1 MPWYGFVGMD
11 YYDLMA
17 QALRFLAATLAAV
30 LAVGTS
36 NAWAQP
42 APETGSSRDIKP
54 GMSAALLDAT
64 LFYEI
69 LIGEILSRSGD
80 PGTGHSLML
89 EAARRSNDERLYQRA
104 TDLALQSRSGESA
117 LVAAQA
123 WKTARPGS
131 REANRYVLQILIAL
145 NRIEETAAPLKQE
158 LESTPP
164 PSKASSLLALPQMYR
179 RASDKNLAAAVV
191 EKALASDLADPVSG
205 ASAWTAVGRM
215 RLLADNK
222 PGALEAALQ
231 AQTLDPL
238 SDGPAV
244 LALELLEGGTTDAEP
259 LLRKYLQGKP
269 TPELRMAYARLLL
282 ELQRYTEARQQVQ
295 TVTQDKPD
303 LTQAWLVQAALQF
316 QEGSLDA
323 AEASLSRF
331 TALAEPAADSESN
344 RSSLTPAYLLH
355 AQIAEKRGDYE
366 GAENWLNRI
375 ENEKDL
381 FSAQT
386 RRASLLARQGKLA
399 QARALLRSMPTPTE
413 EARRMN
419 MMAEVQLLR
428 DARAFD
434 EAYALQAKVVD
445 QAPDDDDLVYEL
457 AMLADKTGRHE
468 VMERLLRQIM
478 QRKPSYHHAYN
489 ALGYS
494 FAERGIR
501 LTEAREL
508 VLKALSHAPDD
519 PFITDSLG
527 WVEFRLGNLEQAR
540 QLLEKAFQI
549 RPDAEIAAHLGEVL
563 WTMGDKEKALAI
575 WKESARL
582 NADHETLRETL
593 KRLGVNL

>member
-1 MPWYGFVGMD
+1 MD
-11 YYDLMA
+11 YYGPMVQFFRL
-17 QALRFLAATLAAV
+17 LVATLATV
-30 LAVGTS
+30 LATGTPT
-36 NAWAQP
+36 AWAQP
-42 APETGSSRDIKP
+42 TSETGSSQNNEFKP
-54 GMSAALLDAT
+54 SAALLDAT

-69 LIGEILSRSGD
+69 LIGEILTRGGD
-80 PGTGHSLML
+80 PGTGYSLML

-104 TDLALQSRSGESA
+104 TDIALQSRSGESA

-123 WKTARPGS
+123 WKGAWPTS

-158 LESTPP
+158 LETAPAP
-164 PSKASSLLALPQMYR
+164 GKAASLLALPQLYR
-179 RASDKNLAAAVV
+179 RASDKTLAATVV
-191 EKALASDLADPVSG
+191 EKALVNDLADPSAG
-205 ASAWTAVGRM
+205 APAWTAVGRM
-215 RLLADNK
+215 RLMADNK
-222 PGALEAALQ
+222 SGALDAARRGQ
-231 AQTLDPL
+231 SLDPL

-244 LALELLEGGTTDAEP
+244 LALELMEGGTTDAEP
-259 LLRKYLQGKP
+259 LLRRYLEGKP

-295 TVTQDKPD
+295 IVTQDKPD
-303 LTQAWLVQAALQF
+303 LIQAWLVQAALQF
-316 QEGSLDA
+316 QDGSLDA
-323 AEASLSRF
+323 AEASLQRF
-331 TALAEPAADSESN
+331 TALAESTTDSESN
-344 RSSLTPAYLLH
+344 RVSMTPAYLLH
-355 AQIAEKRGDYE
+355 AQIAEKRGDFAS
-366 GAENWLNRI
+366 AENWLSRI

-386 RRASLLARQGKLA
+386 RRASLLARQGKLT
-399 QARALLRSMPTPTE
+399 QARALLRSMPAATD
-413 EARRMN
+413 EARRMI
-419 MMAEVQLLR
+419 MLAEVQLLR

-434 EAYALQAKVVD
+434 EAYTLQEKVVA
-445 QAPDDDDLVYEL
+445 QTPDDDDLVYEL
-457 AMLADKTGRHE
+457 AMLADKTGRHD

-478 QRKPSYHHAYN
+478 QRKPGYHHAYN

-501 LTEAREL
+501 LAEAREL

-540 QLLEKAFQI
+540 RLLETAYKI

-563 WTMGDKEKALAI
+563 WSMGEKDRAMVI

-582 NADHETLRETL
+582 NADNETLRETL
-593 KRLGVNL
+593 KRLGVSL

>member
-1 MPWYGFVGMD
+1 MD
-11 YYDLMA
+11 YYGPMVHFFRL
-17 QALRFLAATLAAV
+17 LAATLATV
-30 LAVGTS
+30 LATGTPT
-36 NAWAQP
+36 AWAQP
-42 APETGSSRDIKP
+42 TSETGSSQNNEFKP
-54 GMSAALLDAT
+54 SAALLDAT

-69 LIGEILSRSGD
+69 LIGEILARGGD
-80 PGTGHSLML
+80 PGTGYALML

-104 TDLALQSRSGESA
+104 TDIALQSRSGESA

-123 WKTARPGS
+123 WKGAWPTS

-158 LESTPP
+158 LETAPAP
-164 PSKASSLLALPQMYR
+164 GKAASLLALPQLYR
-179 RASDKNLAAAVV
+179 RASDKTLAATVV
-191 EKALASDLADPVSG
+191 EKALVNDLADPSAG
-205 ASAWTAVGRM
+205 AAAWTAVGRM
-215 RLLADNK
+215 RLMADNK
-222 PGALEAALQ
+222 SGALDAARRGQ
-231 AQTLDPL
+231 SLDPL

-244 LALELLEGGTTDAEP
+244 LALELMEGGTTDAEP
-259 LLRKYLQGKP
+259 LLRRYLEGKP

-295 TVTQDKPD
+295 IVTQDKPD
-303 LTQAWLVQAALQF
+303 LIQAWLVQAALQF
-316 QEGSLDA
+316 QDGSLDA
-323 AEASLSRF
+323 AEASLQRF
-331 TALAEPAADSESN
+331 TALAESTTDSESN
-344 RSSLTPAYLLH
+344 RVSMTPAYLLH
-355 AQIAEKRGDYE
+355 AQIAEKRGDFAS
-366 GAENWLNRI
+366 AENWLSRI

-386 RRASLLARQGKLA
+386 RRASLLARQGKLT
-399 QARALLRSMPTPTE
+399 QARALLRSMPAATD
-413 EARRMN
+413 EARRMI
-419 MMAEVQLLR
+419 MLAEVQLLR

-434 EAYALQAKVVD
+434 EAYTLQEKVVA
-445 QAPDDDDLVYEL
+445 QTPDDDDLVYEL

-478 QRKPSYHHAYN
+478 QRKPGYHHAYN

-501 LTEAREL
+501 LAEAREL

-540 QLLEKAFQI
+540 RLLETAYKI

-563 WTMGDKEKALAI
+563 WSMGEKDRAMAI

-582 NADHETLRETL
+582 NADNETLRETL
-593 KRLGVNL
+593 KRLGVSL

>member
-1 MPWYGFVGMD
+1 MD
-11 YYDLMA
+11 YYGPMVHFFRL
-17 QALRFLAATLAAV
+17 LAATLATV
-30 LAVGTS
+30 LATGTPT
-36 NAWAQP
+36 AWAQP
-42 APETGSSRDIKP
+42 SSGTGSSQNNELKP
-54 GMSAALLDAT
+54 SAALLDAT

-69 LIGEILSRSGD
+69 LIGEILARGGD
-80 PGTGHSLML
+80 PGTGYALML

-104 TDLALQSRSGESA
+104 TDIALQSRSGESA

-123 WKTARPGS
+123 WKGAWPTS

-158 LESTPP
+158 LETAPAP
-164 PSKASSLLALPQMYR
+164 GKAASLLALPQLYR
-179 RASDKNLAAAVV
+179 RASDKTLAATVV
-191 EKALASDLADPVSG
+191 EKALVNDLADPSAG
-205 ASAWTAVGRM
+205 AAAWTAVGRM
-215 RLLADNK
+215 RLMADNK
-222 PGALEAALQ
+222 SGALDAARRGQ
-231 AQTLDPL
+231 SLDPL

-244 LALELLEGGTTDAEP
+244 LALELMEGGTTDAEP
-259 LLRKYLQGKP
+259 LLRRYLEGKP

-295 TVTQDKPD
+295 IVTQDKPD
-303 LTQAWLVQAALQF
+303 LIQAWLVQAALQF
-316 QEGSLDA
+316 QDGSLDA
-323 AEASLSRF
+323 AEASLQRF
-331 TALAEPAADSESN
+331 TALAESTTDNESN
-344 RSSLTPAYLLH
+344 RVSMTPAYLLH
-355 AQIAEKRGDYE
+355 AQIAEKRGDFAS
-366 GAENWLNRI
+366 AENWLSRI

-386 RRASLLARQGKLA
+386 RRASLLARQGKLT
-399 QARALLRSMPTPTE
+399 QARALLRSMPAATD
-413 EARRMN
+413 EARRMI
-419 MMAEVQLLR
+419 MLAEVQLLR

-434 EAYALQAKVVD
+434 EAYTLQEKVVA
-445 QAPDDDDLVYEL
+445 QTPDDDDLVYEL

-478 QRKPSYHHAYN
+478 QRKPGYHHAYN

-501 LTEAREL
+501 LAEAREL

-540 QLLEKAFQI
+540 RLLETAYKI

-563 WTMGDKEKALAI
+563 WSMGEKDRAMAI

-582 NADHETLRETL
+582 NADNETLRETL
-593 KRLGVNL
+593 KRLGVSL

>member
-1 MPWYGFVGMD
+1 MD
-11 YYDLMA
+11 YYGPMVQFFRL
-17 QALRFLAATLAAV
+17 LAATLATV
-30 LAVGTS
+30 LAIGTPT
-36 NAWAQP
+36 AWAQP
-42 APETGSSRDIKP
+42 TSGPGSSQNNEFKP
-54 GMSAALLDAT
+54 SAALLDAT

-69 LIGEILSRSGD
+69 LMGEILTRGGD
-80 PGTGHSLML
+80 PGTGYSLML

-104 TDLALQSRSGESA
+104 TDIALQSRSGDSA

-123 WKTARPGS
+123 WKDAWPAS

-145 NRIEETAAPLKQE
+145 NRIEETAGPLKQE
-158 LESTPP
+158 LETAPASG
-164 PSKASSLLALPQMYR
+164 KAASLLALPQLYR
-179 RASDKNLAAAVV
+179 RASDKTLAANVV
-191 EKALASDLADPVSG
+191 EKALVNDLADPSAG
-205 ASAWTAVGRM
+205 AAAWTAVGRM
-215 RLLADNK
+215 RLMADNK
-222 PGALEAALQ
+222 SGALDAARRGQ
-231 AQTLDPL
+231 SLDPL

-244 LALELLEGGTTDAEP
+244 LALELMEGGTTDAEP
-259 LLRKYLQGKP
+259 LLRRHLEGKP

-295 TVTQDKPD
+295 IVTQDKPD
-303 LTQAWLVQAALQF
+303 LIQAWLVQAALQF
-316 QEGSLDA
+316 QDGSLDA
-323 AEASLSRF
+323 AEASLQRF
-331 TALAEPAADSESN
+331 AALAESTTDSESN
-344 RSSLTPAYLLH
+344 RVSMTPAYLLH
-355 AQIAEKRGDYE
+355 AQIAEKRGDYAS
-366 GAENWLNRI
+366 AEKWLSRI

-386 RRASLLARQGKLA
+386 RRASLLARQGKLT
-399 QARALLRSMPTPTE
+399 QARALLRSMPAATD
-413 EARRMN
+413 EARRMI
-419 MMAEVQLLR
+419 MLAEVQLLR
-428 DARAFD
+428 DARVFD
-434 EAYALQAKVVD
+434 EAYTLQEKVVA

-478 QRKPSYHHAYN
+478 QRKPGYHHAYN

-501 LTEAREL
+501 LAEAREL

-540 QLLEKAFQI
+540 RLLETAYKI

-563 WTMGDKEKALAI
+563 WTMGEKDRAMVI

-582 NADHETLRETL
+582 NADNETLRETL
-593 KRLGVNL
+593 KRLGVSL

>member
-1 MPWYGFVGMD
+1 MD
-11 YYDLMA
+11 YYGPMVQFFRL
-17 QALRFLAATLAAV
+17 LVATLATV
-30 LAVGTS
+30 LATGTPT
-36 NAWAQP
+36 AWAQP
-42 APETGSSRDIKP
+42 TSETGSSQNNEFKP
-54 GMSAALLDAT
+54 SAALLDAT

-69 LIGEILSRSGD
+69 LIGEILTRGGD
-80 PGTGHSLML
+80 PGTGYSLML

-104 TDLALQSRSGESA
+104 TDIALQSRSGESA

-123 WKTARPGS
+123 WKGAWPTS

-158 LESTPP
+158 LETAPAP
-164 PSKASSLLALPQMYR
+164 GKAASLLALPQLYR
-179 RASDKNLAAAVV
+179 RAADKTLAATVV
-191 EKALASDLADPVSG
+191 EKALVNDLADPSAG
-205 ASAWTAVGRM
+205 APAWTAVGRM
-215 RLLADNK
+215 RLMADNK
-222 PGALEAALQ
+222 SGALDAARRGQ
-231 AQTLDPL
+231 SLDPL

-244 LALELLEGGTTDAEP
+244 LALELMEGGTTDAEP
-259 LLRKYLQGKP
+259 LLRRYLEGKP

-295 TVTQDKPD
+295 IVTQDKPD
-303 LTQAWLVQAALQF
+303 LIQAWLVQAALQF
-316 QEGSLDA
+316 QDGSLDA
-323 AEASLSRF
+323 AEASLQRF
-331 TALAEPAADSESN
+331 TALAESTTDSESN
-344 RSSLTPAYLLH
+344 RVSMTPAYLLH
-355 AQIAEKRGDYE
+355 AQIAEKRGDFAS
-366 GAENWLNRI
+366 AENWLSRI

-386 RRASLLARQGKLA
+386 RRASLLARQGKLT
-399 QARALLRSMPTPTE
+399 QARALLRSMPAATD
-413 EARRMN
+413 EARRMI
-419 MMAEVQLLR
+419 MLAEVQLLR

-434 EAYALQAKVVD
+434 EAYTLQEKVVA
-445 QAPDDDDLVYEL
+445 QTPDDDDLVYEL
-457 AMLADKTGRHE
+457 AMLADKTGRHD

-478 QRKPSYHHAYN
+478 QRKPGYHHAYN

-501 LTEAREL
+501 LAEAREL

-540 QLLEKAFQI
+540 RLLETAYKI

-563 WTMGDKEKALAI
+563 WSMGEKDRAMVI

-582 NADHETLRETL
+582 NADNETLRETL
-593 KRLGVNL
+593 KRLGVSL

>member
-1 MPWYGFVGMD
+1 MD
-11 YYDLMA
+11 YYGLMV
-17 QALRFLAATLAAV
+17 QSLRFLAALLATV
-30 LAVGTS
+30 LATSTS

-42 APETGSSRDIKP
+42 SPEAGGSQDSEFKA
-54 GMSAALLDAT
+54 SAALLDAT

-80 PGTGHSLML
+80 PGTGYSLML

-104 TDLALQSRSGESA
+104 TDMALQSRSGESA

-123 WKTARPGS
+123 WKDAWPTS
-131 REANRYVLQILIAL
+131 REANRYILQILIAL

-158 LESTPP
+158 LEATPSP
-164 PSKASSLLALPQMYR
+164 AKASSLLALPQLYR
-179 RASDKNLAAAVV
+179 RASDKTLAATVV
-191 EKALASDLADPVSG
+191 EKALTNDLADRSSG
-205 ASAWTAVGRM
+205 AAAWTTIGRM

-222 PGALEAALQ
+222 SGALEAAHQ
-231 AQTLDPL
+231 AQNLEPTG
-238 SDGPAV
+238 DGPAI
-244 LALELLEGGTTDAEP
+244 LALELMEGGTADAEP
-259 LLRKYLQGKP
+259 LLRKYLEGKP

-282 ELQRYTEARQQVQ
+282 ELQRYTEARQQLQ
-295 TVTQDKPD
+295 IVTQDKPD
-303 LTQAWLVQAALQF
+303 LVQAWLVQAALQF
-316 QEGSLDA
+316 QDGSLDA
-323 AEASLSRF
+323 AEASLLRF
-331 TALAEPAADSESN
+331 TALTESTTDSESN
-344 RSSLTPAYLLH
+344 RTNMTPAYLLH
-355 AQIAEKRGDYE
+355 AQIAEKRGDYAS
-366 GAENWLNRI
+366 AENWLSRI
-375 ENEKDL
+375 ENEKEL

-399 QARALLRSMPTPTE
+399 QARALIRSMPTPTD

-428 DARAFD
+428 DARVLD
-434 EAYALQAKVVD
+434 EAYALQEKLVA
-445 QAPDDDDLVYEL
+445 QTPEDDDLVYEL

-468 VMERLLRQIM
+468 VMERMLRQIM
-478 QRKPSYHHAYN
+478 QRKPDYHHAYN

-508 VLKALSHAPDD
+508 ILKALSHAPED

-527 WVEFRLGNLEQAR
+527 WVEFRLGNLDQAR
-540 QLLEKAFQI
+540 NLLEKAFKT

-563 WTMGDKEKALAI
+563 WTMGEKERAMAI

-582 NADHETLRETL
+582 NADNETLRETL
-593 KRLGVNL
+593 KRLGVTL

>member
-1 MPWYGFVGMD
+1 MD
-11 YYDLMA
+11 YYGPMVQFFRL
-17 QALRFLAATLAAV
+17 LAATLATV
-30 LAVGTS
+30 LATGTPT
-36 NAWAQP
+36 AWAQP
-42 APETGSSRDIKP
+42 TSGTGSSQNNEFKP
-54 GMSAALLDAT
+54 SAALLDAT

-69 LIGEILSRSGD
+69 LIGEILTRGGD
-80 PGTGHSLML
+80 PGTGYSLML

-104 TDLALQSRSGESA
+104 TDIALQSRSGESA

-123 WKTARPGS
+123 WKGAWPTS

-158 LESTPP
+158 LETAPAP
-164 PSKASSLLALPQMYR
+164 GKAASLLALPQLYR
-179 RASDKNLAAAVV
+179 RAADKTLAATVV
-191 EKALASDLADPVSG
+191 EKALVNDLADPSAG
-205 ASAWTAVGRM
+205 APAWTAVGRM
-215 RLLADNK
+215 RLMADNK
-222 PGALEAALQ
+222 SGALDAARRGQ
-231 AQTLDPL
+231 SLDPL

-244 LALELLEGGTTDAEP
+244 LALELMEGGTTDAEP
-259 LLRKYLQGKP
+259 LLRRYLEGKP

-295 TVTQDKPD
+295 IVTQDKPD
-303 LTQAWLVQAALQF
+303 LIQAWLVQAALQF
-316 QEGSLDA
+316 QDGSLDA
-323 AEASLSRF
+323 AEASLQRF
-331 TALAEPAADSESN
+331 TALAESTTDSESN
-344 RSSLTPAYLLH
+344 RVSMTPAYLLH
-355 AQIAEKRGDYE
+355 AQIAEKRGDFAS
-366 GAENWLNRI
+366 AENWLSRI

-386 RRASLLARQGKLA
+386 RRASLLARQGKLT
-399 QARALLRSMPTPTE
+399 QARALLRSMPAATD
-413 EARRMN
+413 EARRMI
-419 MMAEVQLLR
+419 MLAEVQLLR

-434 EAYALQAKVVD
+434 EAYTLQEKVVA
-445 QAPDDDDLVYEL
+445 QTPDDDDLVYEL

-478 QRKPSYHHAYN
+478 QRKPGYHHAYN

-501 LTEAREL
+501 LAEAREL

-540 QLLEKAFQI
+540 RLLETAYKI

-563 WTMGDKEKALAI
+563 WSMGEKDRAMVI

-582 NADHETLRETL
+582 NADNETLRETL
-593 KRLGVNL
+593 KRLGVSL

>member
-1 MPWYGFVGMD
+1 MD
-11 YYDLMA
+11 YYGPMVQFFRL
-17 QALRFLAATLAAV
+17 LVATLATV
-30 LAVGTS
+30 LATGTPT
-36 NAWAQP
+36 AWAQP
-42 APETGSSRDIKP
+42 SSGTGSSQNNELKP
-54 GMSAALLDAT
+54 SAALLDAT

-69 LIGEILSRSGD
+69 LIGEILARGGD
-80 PGTGHSLML
+80 PGTGYALML

-104 TDLALQSRSGESA
+104 TDIALQSRSGESA

-123 WKTARPGS
+123 WKGAWPTS

-158 LESTPP
+158 LETAPAP
-164 PSKASSLLALPQMYR
+164 GKAASLLALPQLYR
-179 RASDKNLAAAVV
+179 RAADKTLAATVV
-191 EKALASDLADPVSG
+191 EKALVNDLADPSAG
-205 ASAWTAVGRM
+205 APAWTAVGRM
-215 RLLADNK
+215 RLMADNK
-222 PGALEAALQ
+222 SGALDAARRGQ
-231 AQTLDPL
+231 SLDPL

-244 LALELLEGGTTDAEP
+244 LALELMEGGTTDAEP
-259 LLRKYLQGKP
+259 LLRRYLEGKP

-295 TVTQDKPD
+295 IVTQDKPD
-303 LTQAWLVQAALQF
+303 LIQAWLVQAALQF
-316 QEGSLDA
+316 QDGSLDA
-323 AEASLSRF
+323 AEASLQRF
-331 TALAEPAADSESN
+331 TALAESTTDSESN
-344 RSSLTPAYLLH
+344 RVSMTPAYLLH
-355 AQIAEKRGDYE
+355 AQIAEKRGDFAS
-366 GAENWLNRI
+366 AENWLSRI

-386 RRASLLARQGKLA
+386 RRASLLARQGKLT
-399 QARALLRSMPTPTE
+399 QARALLRSMPAATD
-413 EARRMN
+413 EARRMI
-419 MMAEVQLLR
+419 MLAEVQLLR

-434 EAYALQAKVVD
+434 EAYTLQEKVVA
-445 QAPDDDDLVYEL
+445 QTPDDDDLVYEL
-457 AMLADKTGRHE
+457 AMLADKTGRHD

-478 QRKPSYHHAYN
+478 QRKPGYHHAYN

-501 LTEAREL
+501 LAEAREL

-540 QLLEKAFQI
+540 RLLETAYKI

-563 WTMGDKEKALAI
+563 WSMGEKDRAMVI

-582 NADHETLRETL
+582 NADNETLRETL
-593 KRLGVNL
+593 KRLGVSL

>member
-1 MPWYGFVGMD
+1 MD
-11 YYDLMA
+11 YYGPMVQFFRL
-17 QALRFLAATLAAV
+17 LAATLATV
-30 LAVGTS
+30 LATGTPT
-36 NAWAQP
+36 AWAQP
-42 APETGSSRDIKP
+42 TSETGSSQNNEFKP
-54 GMSAALLDAT
+54 SAALLDAT

-69 LIGEILSRSGD
+69 LIGEILTRGGD
-80 PGTGHSLML
+80 PGTGYSLML

-104 TDLALQSRSGESA
+104 TDIALQSRSGESA

-123 WKTARPGS
+123 WKGAWPTS

-158 LESTPP
+158 LETAPAP
-164 PSKASSLLALPQMYR
+164 GKAASLLALPQLYR
-179 RASDKNLAAAVV
+179 RAADKTLAATVV
-191 EKALASDLADPVSG
+191 EKALVNDLADPSAG
-205 ASAWTAVGRM
+205 APAWTAVGRM
-215 RLLADNK
+215 RLMADNK
-222 PGALEAALQ
+222 SGALDAARRGQ
-231 AQTLDPL
+231 SLDPL

-244 LALELLEGGTTDAEP
+244 LALELMEGGTTDAEP
-259 LLRKYLQGKP
+259 LLRRYLEGKP

-295 TVTQDKPD
+295 IVTQDKPD
-303 LTQAWLVQAALQF
+303 LIQAWLVQAALQF
-316 QEGSLDA
+316 QDGSLDA
-323 AEASLSRF
+323 AEASLQRF
-331 TALAEPAADSESN
+331 TALAESTTDSESN
-344 RSSLTPAYLLH
+344 RVSMTPAYLLH
-355 AQIAEKRGDYE
+355 AQIAEKRGDFAS
-366 GAENWLNRI
+366 AENWLSRI

-386 RRASLLARQGKLA
+386 RRASLLARQGKLI
-399 QARALLRSMPTPTE
+399 QARALLRSMPAATD
-413 EARRMN
+413 EARRMI
-419 MMAEVQLLR
+419 MLAEVQLLR

-434 EAYALQAKVVD
+434 EAYTLQEKVVA
-445 QAPDDDDLVYEL
+445 QTPDDDDLVYEL
-457 AMLADKTGRHE
+457 AMLADKTGRHD

-478 QRKPSYHHAYN
+478 QRKPGYHHAYN

-501 LTEAREL
+501 LAEAREL

-540 QLLEKAFQI
+540 RLLETAYKI

-563 WTMGDKEKALAI
+563 WSMGEKDRAMVI

-582 NADHETLRETL
+582 NADNETLRETL
-593 KRLGVNL
+593 KRLGVSL

>member
-1 MPWYGFVGMD
+1 MD
-11 YYDLMA
+11 YYGPMVQFFRL
-17 QALRFLAATLAAV
+17 LVATLATV
-30 LAVGTS
+30 LATGTPT
-36 NAWAQP
+36 AWAQP
-42 APETGSSRDIKP
+42 TSETGSSQNNEFKP
-54 GMSAALLDAT
+54 SAALLDAT

-69 LIGEILSRSGD
+69 LIGEILTRGGD
-80 PGTGHSLML
+80 PGTGYSLML

-104 TDLALQSRSGESA
+104 TDIALQSRSGESA

-123 WKTARPGS
+123 WKGAWPTS

-158 LESTPP
+158 LETAPAP
-164 PSKASSLLALPQMYR
+164 GKAASLLALPQLYR
-179 RASDKNLAAAVV
+179 RAADKTLAATVV
-191 EKALASDLADPVSG
+191 EKALVNDLADPSAG
-205 ASAWTAVGRM
+205 APAWTAVGRM
-215 RLLADNK
+215 RLMADNK
-222 PGALEAALQ
+222 SGALDAARRGQ
-231 AQTLDPL
+231 SLDPL

-244 LALELLEGGTTDAEP
+244 LALELMEGGTTDAEP
-259 LLRKYLQGKP
+259 LLRRYLEGKP

-295 TVTQDKPD
+295 IVTQDKPD
-303 LTQAWLVQAALQF
+303 LIQAWLVQAALQF
-316 QEGSLDA
+316 QDGSLDA
-323 AEASLSRF
+323 AEASLQRF
-331 TALAEPAADSESN
+331 TALAESTTDSESN
-344 RSSLTPAYLLH
+344 RVSMTPAYLLH
-355 AQIAEKRGDYE
+355 AQIAEKRGDFAS
-366 GAENWLNRI
+366 AENWLSRI

-386 RRASLLARQGKLA
+386 RRASLLARQGKLT
-399 QARALLRSMPTPTE
+399 QARALLRSMPAATD
-413 EARRMN
+413 EARRMI
-419 MMAEVQLLR
+419 MLAEVQLLR

-434 EAYALQAKVVD
+434 EAYTLQEKVVA

-478 QRKPSYHHAYN
+478 QRKPGYHHAYN

-501 LTEAREL
+501 LAEAREL

-540 QLLEKAFQI
+540 RLLETAYKI

-563 WTMGDKEKALAI
+563 WSMGEKDRAMVI

-582 NADHETLRETL
+582 NADNETLRETL
-593 KRLGVNL
+593 KRLGVSL

>member
-1 MPWYGFVGMD
+1 MD
-11 YYDLMA
+11 YYGPMVHFFRL
-17 QALRFLAATLAAV
+17 LAATLATV
-30 LAVGTS
+30 LATGTPT
-36 NAWAQP
+36 AWAQP
-42 APETGSSRDIKP
+42 SSGTGSSQNNELKP
-54 GMSAALLDAT
+54 SAALLDAT

-69 LIGEILSRSGD
+69 LIGEILARGGD
-80 PGTGHSLML
+80 PGTGYALML

-104 TDLALQSRSGESA
+104 TDIALQSRSGESA

-123 WKTARPGS
+123 WKGAWPTS

-158 LESTPP
+158 LETAPAP
-164 PSKASSLLALPQMYR
+164 GKAASLLALPQLYR
-179 RASDKNLAAAVV
+179 RAADKTLAATVV
-191 EKALASDLADPVSG
+191 EKALVNDLADPSAG
-205 ASAWTAVGRM
+205 APAWTAVGRM
-215 RLLADNK
+215 RLMADNK
-222 PGALEAALQ
+222 SGALDAARRGQ
-231 AQTLDPL
+231 SLDPL

-244 LALELLEGGTTDAEP
+244 LALELMEGGTTDAEP
-259 LLRKYLQGKP
+259 LLRRYLEGKP

-295 TVTQDKPD
+295 IVTQDKPD
-303 LTQAWLVQAALQF
+303 LIQAWLVQAALQF
-316 QEGSLDA
+316 QDGSLDA
-323 AEASLSRF
+323 AEASLQRF
-331 TALAEPAADSESN
+331 TALAESTTDSESN
-344 RSSLTPAYLLH
+344 RVSMTPAYLLH
-355 AQIAEKRGDYE
+355 AQIAEKRGDFAS
-366 GAENWLNRI
+366 AENWLSRI

-386 RRASLLARQGKLA
+386 RRASLLARQGKLT
-399 QARALLRSMPTPTE
+399 QARALLRSMPAATD
-413 EARRMN
+413 EARRMI
-419 MMAEVQLLR
+419 MLAEVQLLR

-434 EAYALQAKVVD
+434 EAYTLQEKVVA
-445 QAPDDDDLVYEL
+445 QTPDDDDLVYEL
-457 AMLADKTGRHE
+457 AMLADKTGRHD

-478 QRKPSYHHAYN
+478 QRKPGYHHAYN

-501 LTEAREL
+501 LAEAREL

-540 QLLEKAFQI
+540 RLLETAYKI

-563 WTMGDKEKALAI
+563 WTMGEKDRAMVI

-582 NADHETLRETL
+582 NADNETLRETL
-593 KRLGVNL
+593 KRLGVSL

>member
-1 MPWYGFVGMD
+1 MD
-11 YYDLMA
+11 YYGPMVQFFRL
-17 QALRFLAATLAAV
+17 LAATLATV
-30 LAVGTS
+30 LATGTPT
-36 NAWAQP
+36 AWAQP
-42 APETGSSRDIKP
+42 TSGTGSSQNNELKP
-54 GMSAALLDAT
+54 SAALLDAT

-69 LIGEILSRSGD
+69 LIGEILTRGGD
-80 PGTGHSLML
+80 PGTGYSLML

-104 TDLALQSRSGESA
+104 TDIALQSRSGESA

-123 WKTARPGS
+123 WKGAWPTS

-158 LESTPP
+158 LETAPAP
-164 PSKASSLLALPQMYR
+164 GKAASLLALPQLYR
-179 RASDKNLAAAVV
+179 RAADKTLAATVV
-191 EKALASDLADPVSG
+191 EKALVNDLADPSAG
-205 ASAWTAVGRM
+205 APAWTAVGRM
-215 RLLADNK
+215 RLMADNK
-222 PGALEAALQ
+222 SGALDAARRGQ
-231 AQTLDPL
+231 SLDPL

-244 LALELLEGGTTDAEP
+244 LALELMEGGTTDAEP
-259 LLRKYLQGKP
+259 LLRRYLEGKP

-295 TVTQDKPD
+295 IVTQDKPD
-303 LTQAWLVQAALQF
+303 LIQAWLVQAALQF
-316 QEGSLDA
+316 QDGSLDA
-323 AEASLSRF
+323 AEASLQRF
-331 TALAEPAADSESN
+331 TALAESTTDSESN
-344 RSSLTPAYLLH
+344 RVSMTPAYLLH
-355 AQIAEKRGDYE
+355 AQIAEKRGDFAS
-366 GAENWLNRI
+366 AENWLSRI

-386 RRASLLARQGKLA
+386 RRASLLARQGKLI
-399 QARALLRSMPTPTE
+399 QARALLRSMPAATD
-413 EARRMN
+413 EARRMI
-419 MMAEVQLLR
+419 MLAEVQLLR

-434 EAYALQAKVVD
+434 EAYTLQEKVVA
-445 QAPDDDDLVYEL
+445 QTPDDDDLVYEL
-457 AMLADKTGRHE
+457 AMLADKTGRHD

-478 QRKPSYHHAYN
+478 QRKPGYHHAYN

-501 LTEAREL
+501 LAEAREL

-540 QLLEKAFQI
+540 RLLETAYKI

-563 WTMGDKEKALAI
+563 WSMGEKDRAMVI

-582 NADHETLRETL
+582 NADNETLRETL
-593 KRLGVNL
+593 KRLGVSL

>member
-1 MPWYGFVGMD
+1 MD
-11 YYDLMA
+11 YYGPMVHFFRL
-17 QALRFLAATLAAV
+17 LAATLATV
-30 LAVGTS
+30 LATGTPT
-36 NAWAQP
+36 AWAQP
-42 APETGSSRDIKP
+42 TSGTGSSQNNELKP
-54 GMSAALLDAT
+54 SAALLDAT

-69 LIGEILSRSGD
+69 LIGEILTRGGD
-80 PGTGHSLML
+80 PGTGYSLML

-104 TDLALQSRSGESA
+104 TDIALQSRSGESA

-123 WKTARPGS
+123 WKGAWPTS

-158 LESTPP
+158 LETAPAP
-164 PSKASSLLALPQMYR
+164 GKAASLLALPQLYR
-179 RASDKNLAAAVV
+179 RAADKTLAATVV
-191 EKALASDLADPVSG
+191 EKALVNDLADPSAG
-205 ASAWTAVGRM
+205 APAWTAVGRM
-215 RLLADNK
+215 RLMADNK
-222 PGALEAALQ
+222 SGALDAARRGQ
-231 AQTLDPL
+231 SLDPL

-244 LALELLEGGTTDAEP
+244 LALELMEGGTTDAEP
-259 LLRKYLQGKP
+259 LLRRYLEGKP

-295 TVTQDKPD
+295 IVTQDKPD
-303 LTQAWLVQAALQF
+303 LIQAWLVQAALQF
-316 QEGSLDA
+316 QDGSLDA
-323 AEASLSRF
+323 AEASLQRF
-331 TALAEPAADSESN
+331 TALAESTTDSESN
-344 RSSLTPAYLLH
+344 RVSMTPAYLLH
-355 AQIAEKRGDYE
+355 AQIAEKRGDFAS
-366 GAENWLNRI
+366 AENWLSRI

-386 RRASLLARQGKLA
+386 RRASLLARQGKLT
-399 QARALLRSMPTPTE
+399 QARALLRSMPAATD
-413 EARRMN
+413 EARRMI
-419 MMAEVQLLR
+419 MLAEVQLLR

-434 EAYALQAKVVD
+434 EAYTLQEKVVA
-445 QAPDDDDLVYEL
+445 QTPDDDDLVYEL
-457 AMLADKTGRHE
+457 AMLADKTGRHD

-478 QRKPSYHHAYN
+478 QRKPGYHHAYN

-501 LTEAREL
+501 LAEAREL

-540 QLLEKAFQI
+540 RLLETAYKI

-563 WTMGDKEKALAI
+563 WSMGEKDRAMVI

-582 NADHETLRETL
+582 NADNETLRETL
-593 KRLGVNL
+593 KRLGVSL

>member
-1 MPWYGFVGMD
+1 MD
-11 YYDLMA
+11 YYGPMVHFFRL
-17 QALRFLAATLAAV
+17 LAATLATV
-30 LAVGTS
+30 LATGTPT
-36 NAWAQP
+36 AWAQP
-42 APETGSSRDIKP
+42 SSGTGSSQNNELKP
-54 GMSAALLDAT
+54 SAALLDAT

-69 LIGEILSRSGD
+69 LIGEILARGGD
-80 PGTGHSLML
+80 PGTGYTLML

-104 TDLALQSRSGESA
+104 TDIALQSRSGESA

-123 WKTARPGS
+123 WKGAWPTS

-158 LESTPP
+158 LETAPAP
-164 PSKASSLLALPQMYR
+164 GKAASLLALPQLYR
-179 RASDKNLAAAVV
+179 RASDKTLAATVV
-191 EKALASDLADPVSG
+191 EKALVNDLADPSAG
-205 ASAWTAVGRM
+205 AAAWTAVGRM
-215 RLLADNK
+215 RLMADNK
-222 PGALEAALQ
+222 SGALDAARRGQ
-231 AQTLDPL
+231 SLDPL

-244 LALELLEGGTTDAEP
+244 LALELMEGGTTDAEP
-259 LLRKYLQGKP
+259 LLRRYLEGKP

-295 TVTQDKPD
+295 IVTQDKPD
-303 LTQAWLVQAALQF
+303 LIQAWLVQAALQF
-316 QEGSLDA
+316 QDGSLDA
-323 AEASLSRF
+323 AEASLQRF
-331 TALAEPAADSESN
+331 TALAESTTDSESN
-344 RSSLTPAYLLH
+344 RVSMTPAYLLH
-355 AQIAEKRGDYE
+355 AQIAEKRGDYAS
-366 GAENWLNRI
+366 AEKWLSRI

-386 RRASLLARQGKLA
+386 RRASLLARQGKLT
-399 QARALLRSMPTPTE
+399 QARALLRSMPAATD
-413 EARRMN
+413 EARRMI
-419 MMAEVQLLR
+419 MLAEVQLLR

-434 EAYALQAKVVD
+434 EAYTLQEKVVA
-445 QAPDDDDLVYEL
+445 QTPDDDDLVYEL
-457 AMLADKTGRHE
+457 AMLADKTGRHD

-478 QRKPSYHHAYN
+478 QRKPGYHHAYN

-540 QLLEKAFQI
+540 RLLETAYKI

-563 WTMGDKEKALAI
+563 WSMGEKDRAMVI

-582 NADHETLRETL
+582 NADNETLRETL
-593 KRLGVNL
+593 KRLGVSL